1 MFSWS
6 LKPVADA
13 RSSAQQA
20 ASERRSE
27 EQAMLQQR
35 AEESGVGEKTWTS
48 DGGRDGRGV
57 FFRRR
62 DTRLKSRFRSR
73 DEMSATFVLIIDEVM
88 WEIVIVDEVISDC

>member
-1 MFSWS
+1 
-6 LKPVADA
+6 
-13 RSSAQQA
+13 
-20 ASERRSE
+20 
-27 EQAMLQQR
+27 MLQQR
-35 AEESGVGEKTWTS
+35 ADRAGEKTWTS

-73 DEMSATFVLIIDEVM
+73 DEVSATFLIIDEVM